1 MIASTIPRFSA
12 RARPTACTYFLRPRS
27 VPCGSLAYVSLSQ
40 SLLDVVAQARAREKR
55 EGRGEGRSV
64 LYEISPAFNL
74 GRGYV
79 VISVQDTATLWKP
92 EPLTWRE
99 RAITRLAGHAPWC
112 VYWKNSDAI
121 SDRWQRRFATRVVE
135 SLTRAKLV
143 TKRSS
148 SPSHPRSVIYRSLA
162 FTSVL
167 TPLPCI
173 IISHAYSIR

>member
-1 MIASTIPRFSA
+1 MHLLSSASIGPLREPRLRIAFAIIIRRCCASA
-12 RARPTACTYFLRPRS
+12 S
-27 VPCGSLAYVSLSQ
+27 
-40 SLLDVVAQARAREKR
+40 
-55 EGRGEGRSV
+55 EGEEGGEGGRSV

-148 SPSHPRSVIYRSLA
+148 SPSHPRSVIYRSLYIRINA
-162 FTSVL
+162 SPVYNNKSCVFD
-167 TPLPCI
+167 
-173 IISHAYSIR
+173 SIVGSDRKRKKSDFPI